1 MALAKAKKHEVVAD
15 VADLLKESKLTVVA
29 QYQGTTVK
37 TIQQLRKDAKGNGTR
52 VNVVKNRLVIK
63 ALEQAGKEVDTS
75 ALKGQLLYAFNSEDE
90 VAPAQILNT
99 FAKTNPSIVFVGAIT
114 ADNKF
119 MTADE
124 VKALAVLPSKT
135 QLIAGVINTL
145 QSPVRGVMGGLSGNL
160 HGLLDAVAAKASN

>member
-1 MALAKAKKHEVVAD
+1 MALAKAKKHEVVKD

-37 TIQQLRKDAKGNGTR
+37 AIQQLRKDAKGNGTR